1 MLRILFIIL
10 VLFTPMLLHAEA
22 LILEYKFSTDIGKSV
37 TDTSGNELDGAIH
50 GSGTNHF
57 GSGFS
62 ARGLKL
68 NGINNHVLVPDN
80 PLFDL
85 HQYTLMAWIK
95 FKPNQ
100 WDREEVMEKAGA
112 FWMNIRQNTRRVRVG
127 GFYGGCG
134 NNMYYHKF
142 DSPGTVP
149 LDTWTHVAVSYDGV
163 ALRIYING
171 VLSGKST
178 VPVPGPVCVNIEP
191 LSIGSKH
198 RTISP
203 PEDAAFF
210 FGNMDSV
217 KIFEGTLP
225 AWRIRQEMH
234 KN

>member
-10 VLFTPMLLHAEA
+10 VLLTPLLAHAEA
-22 LILEYKFSTDIGKSV
+22 LILEYKFSTDTGKSV
-37 TDTSGNELDGAIH
+37 TDTSGNELDGTIQ
-50 GSGTNHF
+50 GGGTNHF

-62 ARGLKL
+62 GRGLKL

-80 PLFDL
+80 PLFDV

-134 NNMYYHKF
+134 NNIYYHKF
-142 DSPGTVP
+142 DSLGTVP
-149 LDTWTHVAVSYDGV
+149 LDTWTHVAVSYDGTT
-163 ALRIYING
+163 LRIYING
-171 VLSGKST
+171 ILSGKST
-178 VPVPGPVCVNIEP
+178 VPVPGPVCVNTEP

-217 KIFEGTLP
+217 RIFEGTLP
-225 AWRIRQEMH
+225 AWRIKQEML
-234 KN
+234 K